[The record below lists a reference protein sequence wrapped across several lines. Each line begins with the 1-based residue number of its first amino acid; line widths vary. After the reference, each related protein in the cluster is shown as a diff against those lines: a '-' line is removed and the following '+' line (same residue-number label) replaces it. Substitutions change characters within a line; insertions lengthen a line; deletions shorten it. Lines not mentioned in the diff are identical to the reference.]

1 MAYRDAPFVTSIIK
15 WVSDRVD
22 QMEAEKEV
30 WEVQDTS
37 APGSAGFNGFQG
49 HIVRNKVL

>member
-22 QMEAEKEV
+22 QMEVEKEV

-37 APGSAGFNGFQG
+37 APGSSNLDAFRG
-49 HIVRNKVL
+49 HIVRDKVL